1 MVRTVRKEIEGSG
14 TVAARVSGGGVVPGA
29 GVLRG
34 SQEKYWVLCP
44 QTQTKYSVKKISL
57 KYKNLFN
64 NISILGT
71 IKYILNII

>member
-34 SQEKYWVLCP
+34 GINSFYVFHYKWLFFCAWHCAFLEAVGVVM
-44 QTQTKYSVKKISL
+44 TK
-57 KYKNLFN
+57 
-64 NISILGT
+64 
-71 IKYILNII
+71 